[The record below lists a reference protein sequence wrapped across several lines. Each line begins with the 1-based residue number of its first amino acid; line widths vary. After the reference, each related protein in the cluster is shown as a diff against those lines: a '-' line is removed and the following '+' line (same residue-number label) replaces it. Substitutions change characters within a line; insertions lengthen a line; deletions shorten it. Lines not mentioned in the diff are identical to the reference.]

1 MTEHRD
7 MNKLA
12 LVTGASAGIGFEL
25 ATELARRGYDIAG
38 VGAGD
43 RIHELPN
50 KLPHVRVLPIQADL
64 ATEEGVE
71 HVWASVTSLGRSLDV
86 AALNAG
92 KSLGG
97 AFLDTD
103 VEDEKQ
109 MIALNITSQVL
120 LAKHVV
126 RTMADQRS
134 GRILITTSMSALTPT
149 PYESIY
155 GPTRAFMFSFA
166 EGLREELRDHGVTVT
181 ALLPGATA
189 TDFHETAG
197 MGNTIFGSND
207 WKNDPVLV
215 ARRGVEALLAGK
227 DHVIGGDRKTRRAAV
242 VNKFLPES
250 LKARRFAKDSK
261 PTQ

>member
-1 MTEHRD
+1 

-25 ATELARRGYDIAG
+25 ARQLAERGYDIAG
-38 VGAGD
+38 VGASE
-43 RIHELPN
+43 RINELPD
-50 KLPHVRVLPIQADL
+50 KLPHVRVLPIQANL

-71 HVWASVTSLGRSLDV
+71 HVWSQVEQPGRPLDV
-86 AALNAG
+86 VALNAG

-97 AFLDTD
+97 GFLDTD
-103 VEDEKQ
+103 LEEEKH

-120 LAKHVV
+120 LAKRVV
-126 RTMADQRS
+126 RKLADQRD

-166 EGLREELRDHGVTVT
+166 EGLREEMKAYGVSVT

-189 TDFHETAG
+189 TEFHQTAG
-197 MGNTIFGSND
+197 MGNTVFGSND
-207 WKNDPVLV
+207 WKNDPVVV
-215 ARRGVEALLAGK
+215 AQRGLDALFAGK
-227 DHVIGGDRKTRRAAV
+227 DHVIGGNRKTRKDAL
-242 VNKFLPES
+242 VNKFLPEA

>member
-1 MTEHRD
+1 

-25 ATELARRGYDIAG
+25 ARQLAERGYDIAG
-38 VGAGD
+38 VGAGE
-43 RIHELPN
+43 RINELPD
-50 KLPHVRVLPIQADL
+50 KLPHVRVLPIQANL

-71 HVWASVTSLGRSLDV
+71 HVWSQVEQLGRPLDV
-86 AALNAG
+86 VALNAG

-97 AFLDTD
+97 GFLDTD
-103 VEDEKQ
+103 LEEEKQ

-120 LAKHVV
+120 LAKRVV
-126 RTMADQRS
+126 RKLADQRD
-134 GRILITTSMSALTPT
+134 GRILITASMSALTPT

-166 EGLREELRDHGVTVT
+166 EGLREEMKEYGVSVT

-189 TDFHETAG
+189 TDFHQTAG
-197 MGNTIFGSND
+197 MGNTVFGSND
-207 WKNDPVLV
+207 WKNDPVEV
-215 ARRGVEALLAGK
+215 AQRGLDALFAGK
-227 DHVIGGDRKTRRAAV
+227 DHVIGGNRKTRKDAL
-242 VNKFLPES
+242 VNKFLPEA

>member
-1 MTEHRD
+1 

-25 ATELARRGYDIAG
+25 ARQLADRGYDIAG
-38 VGAGD
+38 VGAGE
-43 RIHELPN
+43 RINQLSD

-64 ATEEGVE
+64 SAEEGVE
-71 HVWASVTSLGRSLDV
+71 YVWSEVEALGRPLDV
-86 AALNAG
+86 VALNAG

-103 VEDEKQ
+103 LDEEKH

-126 RTMADQRS
+126 RKMADQRH
-134 GRILITTSMSALTPT
+134 GRILITSSMSALTPT

-166 EGLREELRDHGVTVT
+166 QGLREEMREYGVNVT

-189 TDFHETAG
+189 TDFHQTAG
-197 MGNTIFGSND
+197 MGNTMFGSND
-207 WKNDPVLV
+207 WKNDPALV
-215 ARRGVEALLAGK
+215 AQRGLDALFAGK
-227 DHVIGGDRKTRRAAV
+227 DHVIGGDRRTRRDALLK
-242 VNKFLPES
+242 KFLPEAVKS
-250 LKARRFAKDSK
+250 RQFARDSK
-261 PTQ
+261 PNQ